1 LDHVLI
7 IHAVQDYEAWKRVF
21 DAAATIRRDA
31 GERSFQVLRY
41 DNDPNKVVHFSR
53 WDSIARAKAF
63 FESPQL
69 VEIRQQAGVESPE
82 FIYLHLLETGTL

>member
-1 LDHVLI
+1 MDHVLI
-7 IHAVQDYEAWKRVF
+7 IHAVQDYEAWKKVF
-21 DAAATIRRDA
+21 
-31 GERSFQVLRY
+31 RY

-82 FIYLHLLETGTL
+82 FIDLHPLETGTL